1 MSMARTY
8 KTVAFSIPPEMA
20 DRVARTARER
30 QLTKSEFFREMFR
43 TWEQQERFLLED
55 QVRRFRLLSE
65 DGYRRVKSRGINVED
80 EEEINKIVYGER
92 QARKH
97 ANGAKSRS

>member
-43 TWEQQERFLLED
+43 TWEQQERSLLED

>member
-8 KTVAFSIPPEMA
+8 KTVAFSLPPEMA

-43 TWEQQERFLLED
+43 TWEQQERSLLED

-92 QARKH
+92 QARKR

>member
-92 QARKH
+92 QARKR

>member
-1 MSMARTY
+1 MARTY

-92 QARKH
+92 QARKR

>member
-1 MSMARTY
+1 MARTY
-8 KTVAFSIPPEMA
+8 KTVAFSLPPEMA

-43 TWEQQERFLLED
+43 TWEQQERSLLED

-65 DGYRRVKSRGINVED
+65 DGYRRVKLRGINVED

-92 QARKH
+92 QARKR

>member
-1 MSMARTY
+1 MARTY
-8 KTVAFSIPPEMA
+8 KTVAFSLPPEMA

-43 TWEQQERFLLED
+43 TWEQQERSLLED

-92 QARKH
+92 QARKR